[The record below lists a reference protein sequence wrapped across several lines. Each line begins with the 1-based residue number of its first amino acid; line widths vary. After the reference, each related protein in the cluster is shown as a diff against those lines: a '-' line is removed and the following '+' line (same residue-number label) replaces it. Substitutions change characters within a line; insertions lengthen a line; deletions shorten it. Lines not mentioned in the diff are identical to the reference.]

1 MREPTTVRGHEWAD
15 FAKDVLTH
23 VENYTV
29 PQYGDAPD
37 DQASTWDVLEIK
49 SQLSRY
55 VNRIGRNAR
64 GEAESRRDCL
74 KIAHYACILALRIDK
89 NQKLLE
95 GGPENA

>member
-1 MREPTTVRGHEWAD
+1 MKTPSTNKGREWED
-15 FAKDVLTH
+15 FAEEVMTH
-23 VENYTV
+23 VEDYVV
-29 PQYGDAPD
+29 PQYGDSPD
-37 DQASTWDVLEIK
+37 DVASTWDVLEIK

-64 GEAESRRDCL
+64 GEAETRRDCR